1 MGLKQRKRIKN
12 LSKFDPGK
20 DGQINWSN
28 QLASNQDWADKF
40 AKWSSVQIDSYNPF
54 ASKLSSQSQ
63 LNVKSPQPSD
73 KLASAN
79 KLASAGISGLQ
90 GATSIATNFM
100 KQNASVPSGDQ
111 MIADAGTSDGSVM
124 GINYTRQNS
133 IDSGKYESEVN
144 SSGLSNTMGSTVSGA
159 QAGASIAGP
168 WGAVVGGAAGLVT
181 GLFGW
186 GSSKRKL
193 RKRLHDAKQLT
204 SRTNTFN
211 RSGAMSTGL
220 QNEYYQDYGNTQDDV
235 LYS

>member
-12 LSKFDPGK
+12 MSMYEDGKDDSKDDEGGK
-20 DGQINWSN
+20 DGSKDGSITPDKYTQPAQNSLESKG
-28 QLASNQDWADKF
+28 LA
-40 AKWSSVQIDSYNPF
+40 
-54 ASKLSSQSQ
+54 
-63 LNVKSPQPSD
+63 
-73 KLASAN
+73 
-79 KLASAGISGLQ
+79 GLQ

-100 KQNASVPSGDQ
+100 KQNSSVPTGDQ
-111 MIADAGTSDGSVM
+111 MMAEYGTSEGSVM

-144 SSGLSNTMGSTVSGA
+144 SSGLGNTMSSTVSGA
-159 QAGASIAGP
+159 SAGASIAGP
-168 WGAVVGGAAGLVT
+168 WGAVAGGAIGLVS
-181 GLFGW
+181 GLVGW

-193 RKRLHDAKQLT
+193 QKRLHDVKQLT

>member
-1 MGLKQRKRIKN
+1 MGLKQRKRINN
-12 LSKFDPGK
+12 LSKFVKGK
-20 DGQINWSN
+20 DGSVTATDQNP
-28 QLASNQDWADKF
+28 LASK
-40 AKWSSVQIDSYNPF
+40 V
-54 ASKLSSQSQ
+54 L
-63 LNVKSPQPSD
+63 
-73 KLASAN
+73 
-79 KLASAGISGLQ
+79 SGLQ

-100 KQNASVPSGDQ
+100 KQNVSVPSGDQ

-124 GINYTRQNS
+124 GINYIKQNS
-133 IDSGKYESEVN
+133 IDSGKYESQVN
-144 SSGLSNTMGSTVSGA
+144 SSGLSNTMGSTASGA

-186 GSSKRKL
+186 GSSKKKL
-193 RKRLHDAKQLT
+193 RKRQHDANQLI

>member
-12 LSKFDPGK
+12 MSNYANGK

-54 ASKLSSQSQ
+54 TSKSSNQSQ
-63 LNVKSPQPSD
+63 LNVKSPQS
-73 KLASAN
+73 SGQ
-79 KLASAGISGLQ
+79 LASAGISGLQ

-111 MIADAGTSDGSVM
+111 IIADAGTSDGSVM
-124 GINYTRQNS
+124 GINYTKQNS
-133 IDSGKYESEVN
+133 IDSGKYESQVN

-193 RKRLHDAKQLT
+193 QKRLHDAKQLT

>member
-12 LSKFDPGK
+12 MSRYADGK
-20 DGQINWSN
+20 DGKINQSDWS
-28 QLASNQDWADKF
+28 ASDQDWLDKSAASF
-40 AKWSSVQIDSYNPF
+40 KKQLEPQFNPQLNPLV
-54 ASKLSSQSQ
+54 SKVPSQPQ
-63 LNVKSPQPSD
+63 LNVKSPQS
-73 KLASAN
+73 SGQ
-79 KLASAGISGLQ
+79 LASAGISGLQ
-90 GATSIATNFM
+90 GATSIASNFM
-100 KQNASVPSGDQ
+100 NQTKSVPTGDQ
-111 MIADAGTSDGSVM
+111 MMAESGTSEGSVM

-144 SSGLSNTMGSTVSGA
+144 SSGLGNTMSSTVSGA
-159 QAGASIAGP
+159 SAGASIAGP

-193 RKRLHDAKQLT
+193 QKRLHDAKQLT

>member
-12 LSKFDPGK
+12 MSMYVGGK
-20 DGQINWSN
+20 DGQINWSDKLATN
-28 QLASNQDWADKF
+28 QNWSDKLAIQK
-40 AKWSSVQIDSYNPF
+40 NPLEPQLNPLV
-54 ASKLSSQSQ
+54 SKVPGQQQ
-63 LNVKSPQPSD
+63 LNVKSPQSSGQ
-73 KLASAN
+73 LASA
-79 KLASAGISGLQ
+79 SISGLQ

-100 KQNASVPSGDQ
+100 NQTKSVPTGDQ
-111 MIADAGTSDGSVM
+111 MMAESGTSEGSVM

-144 SSGLSNTMGSTVSGA
+144 SSGLGNTMSSTVSGA
-159 QAGASIAGP
+159 STGASIAGP
-168 WGAVVGGAAGLVT
+168 WGAVAGGAIGLVS
-181 GLFGW
+181 GLLGW

-193 RKRLHDAKQLT
+193 QKRLHDVKQLT

>member
-12 LSKFDPGK
+12 ISRFT
-20 DGQINWSN
+20 DGTDGNTTQYWDWQNNRPN
-28 QLASNQDWADKF
+28 QNNGYSIIVNKTNPQTTNNQSSPLASK
-40 AKWSSVQIDSYNPF
+40 
-54 ASKLSSQSQ
+54 
-63 LNVKSPQPSD
+63 
-73 KLASAN
+73 
-79 KLASAGISGLQ
+79 GISAVQ
-90 GATSIATNFM
+90 GATSIVSNFM
-100 KQNASVPSGDQ
+100 NQTKGVPTGDQ
-111 MIADAGTSDGSVM
+111 MMAESGTSEGSVM

-144 SSGLSNTMGSTVSGA
+144 SSGLGNTMGSTVSGA

-168 WGAVVGGAAGLVT
+168 WGAVAGGAIGLVS
-181 GLFGW
+181 GLVGL

-193 RKRLHDAKQLT
+193 QKRLHDAKQLT

>member
-1 MGLKQRKRIKN
+1 MGLKQRKRIN
-12 LSKFDPGK
+12 NINRYVDGK
-20 DGQINWSN
+20 DGQINWSDKLATN
-28 QLASNQDWADKF
+28 QNWSDKLAIQK
-40 AKWSSVQIDSYNPF
+40 NPLEPQLNPLV
-54 ASKLSSQSQ
+54 SKVPGQQQ
-63 LNVKSPQPSD
+63 LNVKSPQS
-73 KLASAN
+73 SGQ
-79 KLASAGISGLQ
+79 LASAGVSGLQ
-90 GATSIATNFM
+90 GVTSIATNFM
-100 KQNASVPSGDQ
+100 KQKASVPTGDQ
-111 MIADAGTSDGSVM
+111 MIADAGTSEGSVM
-124 GINYTRQNS
+124 GIDYTRQNS
-133 IDSGKYESEVN
+133 IDSGKYESQVN

-193 RKRLHDAKQLT
+193 QKRLHDARQLT

>member
-12 LSKFDPGK
+12 MSNYANGK
-20 DGQINWSN
+20 DGSVTATDQNS
-28 QLASNQDWADKF
+28 LASKG
-40 AKWSSVQIDSYNPF
+40 
-54 ASKLSSQSQ
+54 L
-63 LNVKSPQPSD
+63 
-73 KLASAN
+73 
-79 KLASAGISGLQ
+79 SGLQ

-100 KQNASVPSGDQ
+100 KQNLSVPSGDQ
-111 MIADAGTSDGSVM
+111 MMADAGTSEGSVM
-124 GINYTRQNS
+124 GINYTRQNN
-133 IDSGKYESEVN
+133 IDYGKYESQVN

-168 WGAVVGGAAGLVT
+168 WGAVIGGAAGLVT

-193 RKRLHDAKQLT
+193 QKRLHDAKQLT

>member
-12 LSKFDPGK
+12 INRYVDGK
-20 DGQINWSN
+20 DGQINWSDKLATN
-28 QLASNQDWADKF
+28 QNWSDKLAIQK
-40 AKWSSVQIDSYNPF
+40 NPLEPQLNPLV
-54 ASKLSSQSQ
+54 SKVPGQQQ
-63 LNVKSPQPSD
+63 LNVKSPQS
-73 KLASAN
+73 SGQ
-79 KLASAGISGLQ
+79 LASAGISGLQ
-90 GATSIATNFM
+90 GATSIASNFM
-100 KQNASVPSGDQ
+100 NQTKSVPTGDQ
-111 MIADAGTSDGSVM
+111 MMAESGTSEGSVM

-144 SSGLSNTMGSTVSGA
+144 SSGLGNTMSSTVSGA
-159 QAGASIAGP
+159 SAGASIAGP

-193 RKRLHDAKQLT
+193 QKRLHDARQLT

>member
-12 LSKFDPGK
+12 MSNYANGK
-20 DGQINWSN
+20 DGQINWSDR
-28 QLASNQDWADKF
+28 LASNQDW
-40 AKWSSVQIDSYNPF
+40 SYKLANQKNP
-54 ASKLSSQSQ
+54 LEPQ
-63 LNVKSPQPSD
+63 LNPLVSKVPSQPQLNAKSPQLSGQ
-73 KLASAN
+73 
-79 KLASAGISGLQ
+79 LASAGISGLQ

-111 MIADAGTSDGSVM
+111 MMAESGTSEGSVM

-144 SSGLSNTMGSTVSGA
+144 SSGLGNTMGSTVSGA
-159 QAGASIAGP
+159 SAGASIAGP
-168 WGAVVGGAAGLVT
+168 WGAVAGGAVGLVS
-181 GLFGW
+181 GLLGW

-193 RKRLHDAKQLT
+193 QKRLHDAKQLT

>member
-12 LSKFDPGK
+12 MSMYGDGK
-20 DGQINWSN
+20 DGSLTPNKNTQPAQNP
-28 QLASNQDWADKF
+28 LASKG
-40 AKWSSVQIDSYNPF
+40 
-54 ASKLSSQSQ
+54 
-63 LNVKSPQPSD
+63 
-73 KLASAN
+73 LA
-79 KLASAGISGLQ
+79 GLQ

-100 KQNASVPSGDQ
+100 KQNSSVPNGDQ
-111 MIADAGTSDGSVM
+111 MMSDAGTSEGSVM

-144 SSGLSNTMGSTVSGA
+144 SSGLGNTMGSTVSGA

-168 WGAVVGGAAGLVT
+168 WGAVAGGAIGLVS
-181 GLFGW
+181 GLVGW

-193 RKRLHDAKQLT
+193 QKRLHDVKQLT

>member
-1 MGLKQRKRIKN
+1 MGLKQRKRIN
-12 LSKFDPGK
+12 NINRYVDGK
-20 DGQINWSN
+20 DGQINWSDKLATN
-28 QLASNQDWADKF
+28 QNWSDKLAIQK
-40 AKWSSVQIDSYNPF
+40 NPLEPQLNPLV
-54 ASKLSSQSQ
+54 SKVPGQQQ
-63 LNVKSPQPSD
+63 LNVKSPQS
-73 KLASAN
+73 SGQ
-79 KLASAGISGLQ
+79 LASAGVSGLQ
-90 GATSIATNFM
+90 GVTSIATNFM
-100 KQNASVPSGDQ
+100 KQKASVPTGDQ
-111 MIADAGTSDGSVM
+111 MIADAGTSEGSVM
-124 GINYTRQNS
+124 GIDYTRQNS
-133 IDSGKYESEVN
+133 IDSGKYESQVN

-193 RKRLHDAKQLT
+193 QKRLHDAKQLT

-220 QNEYYQDYGNTQDDV
+220 QNQYYQDYGNTQDDV

>member
-12 LSKFDPGK
+12 MSRYADGK
-20 DGQINWSN
+20 DGQINWSDR
-28 QLASNQDWADKF
+28 LASNQDW
-40 AKWSSVQIDSYNPF
+40 SYKLANQKNPLEPQLNPLV
-54 ASKLSSQSQ
+54 SKVPNQPQ
-63 LNVKSPQPSD
+63 LNVKSPQSSGQ
-73 KLASAN
+73 LT
-79 KLASAGISGLQ
+79 SAGISGLQ

-124 GINYTRQNS
+124 GINYTKQND
-133 IDSGKYESEVN
+133 IDSSKYESQVN

-159 QAGASIAGP
+159 SAGASVAGP
-168 WGAVVGGAAGLVT
+168 VGAVVGGATGLVT

-186 GSSKRKL
+186 GSSKKKL
-193 RKRLHDAKQLT
+193 QKRQHDANQLK

-220 QNEYYQDYGNTQDDV
+220 QNNYYQNYGNTYDDV

>member
-1 MGLKQRKRIKN
+1 MGLKQRKRIN
-12 LSKFDPGK
+12 NINRYVGGK
-20 DGQINWSN
+20 DGQINWSDKLATN
-28 QLASNQDWADKF
+28 QNWSDKLAIQK
-40 AKWSSVQIDSYNPF
+40 NPLEPQLNPLV
-54 ASKLSSQSQ
+54 SKVPSQPQ
-63 LNVKSPQPSD
+63 LNVKSPQS
-73 KLASAN
+73 SGQ
-79 KLASAGISGLQ
+79 LASAGISGLQ

-111 MIADAGTSDGSVM
+111 MIADAGTSEGSVM
-124 GINYTRQNS
+124 GINYTRQNT
-133 IDSGKYESEVN
+133 IDSGQYESQVN
-144 SSGLSNTMGSTVSGA
+144 SSGLSNTMGSTASGA

-181 GLFGW
+181 GLFGF

-193 RKRLHDAKQLT
+193 QKRLHDANQLI

-220 QNEYYQDYGNTQDDV
+220 QNQYYQDYGNTQDDV

>member
-12 LSKFDPGK
+12 MSRYADGK
-20 DGQINWSN
+20 DGKINQSDWS
-28 QLASNQDWADKF
+28 ASDQDWLDKSAASF
-40 AKWSSVQIDSYNPF
+40 KKQLEPQFNPQLNPLV
-54 ASKLSSQSQ
+54 SKVPSQPQ
-63 LNVKSPQPSD
+63 LNVKSPQS
-73 KLASAN
+73 SGQ
-79 KLASAGISGLQ
+79 LASAGISGLQ
-90 GATSIATNFM
+90 GATSIASNFM
-100 KQNASVPSGDQ
+100 NQTKSVPTGDQ
-111 MIADAGTSDGSVM
+111 MMAESGTSEGSVM

-144 SSGLSNTMGSTVSGA
+144 SSGLGNTMSSTVSGA
-159 QAGASIAGP
+159 SAGASIAGP
-168 WGAVVGGAAGLVT
+168 WGAVAGGAVGLVS
-181 GLFGW
+181 GLVGW

-193 RKRLHDAKQLT
+193 QKRLHDVKQLT

>member
-12 LSKFDPGK
+12 MSRYADGK
-20 DGQINWSN
+20 DGQINWSDR
-28 QLASNQDWADKF
+28 LASNQDW
-40 AKWSSVQIDSYNPF
+40 SYKLANQKNPLEPQLNPLV
-54 ASKLSSQSQ
+54 SKVPSQPQ
-63 LNVKSPQPSD
+63 LNVKSPQS
-73 KLASAN
+73 SGQ
-79 KLASAGISGLQ
+79 LASAGISGLQ

-133 IDSGKYESEVN
+133 IDSGKYESQVN
-144 SSGLSNTMGSTVSGA
+144 SSGLSNTMGSTASGA

-193 RKRLHDAKQLT
+193 QKRLHDARQLT